1 LIALQNNDSGDDL
14 TQQISFP
21 AEDYAKKFIYAFV
34 SLVVLLSGSTSGYS
48 AEKSGIN
55 EKIGQNVLLDAVFL
69 DEQGEK
75 VSLRQL
81 TGKPSIISLVYFS
94 CQSRCP
100 LLLGS
105 LAEALGK
112 SDFDTNDY
120 RVITISF
127 DDRDTPAMAAQ
138 IKPNY
143 LKAIGRHFPD
153 TSWRFLTGDS
163 KTIDAFTRSVGFSF
177 SKENSGFS
185 HPRALIF
192 LSPEGSISRY
202 LYGMSFSPFD
212 IAMALKEASVQK
224 GFFSRSMLSLFCFSY
239 DPQENRYVFNLGRTA
254 AAAALFLMLSTLSFV
269 CAARRKGGR
278 I

>member
-1 LIALQNNDSGDDL
+1 MIALRNIDSGGDL
-14 TQQISFP
+14 TQLTSAL
-21 AEDYAKKFIYAFV
+21 AEVQLKKFLYAFV
-34 SLVVLLSGSTSGYS
+34 SLVVLLSGPTSGHS
-48 AEKSGIN
+48 AEKSGID
-55 EKIGQNVLLDAVFL
+55 EKIGQNVPLDAVFL

-81 TGKPSIISLVYFS
+81 IGKPSIISLVYFS

-105 LAEALGK
+105 LGEALGK
-112 SDFDTNDY
+112 SDFDTDNY

-138 IKPNY
+138 KKPNY
-143 LKAIGRHFPD
+143 LKAIGRPFPE

-163 KTIDAFTRSVGFSF
+163 KSIAEFTRSVGFSF
-177 SKENSGFS
+177 TKENSGFS

-192 LSPEGSISRY
+192 LSPEGSVSRY

-212 IAMALKEASVQK
+212 ITMALKEASVQR
-224 GFFSRSMLSLFCFSY
+224 GIFSRSMLSLFCFSY
-239 DPQENRYVFNLGRTA
+239 DHQEKRYIFNLGRTA
-254 AAAALFLMLSTLSFV
+254 TAAVLFITLCTLSFI
-269 CAARRKGGR
+269 CAARRKGGK